1 VVDHCVSHARG
12 SRRNDLFHPRKPVRV
27 FYWVKFMH
35 QKFNGTNPKYKNHS
49 EHQLWLEYAHLKRE
63 FEKNN
68 PTASAEEY
76 DRFIDRIVAELG
88 I

>member
-1 VVDHCVSHARG
+1 MT
-12 SRRNDLFHPRKPVRV
+12 P
-27 FYWVKFMH
+27 KF
-35 QKFNGTNPKYKNHS
+35 QGTNPKYKNHS
-49 EHQLWLEYAHLKRE
+49 EHQLCLEYAHLKRE
-63 FEKNN
+63 FEKNH